1 MSEPPFHY
9 YLQSAVDQGV
19 LVLTILEKQLR
30 GDDLADAMR
39 QELIMAADHYG
50 ITRVALN
57 FEKVEYVSSAGI
69 RPLLGLHRHLKE
81 KNGRMVLCNLPP
93 IVKETLTTLRLIG
106 TSRSSSIPFEM
117 APDVPSAL
125 ASLTSTETE
134 KTGA

>member
-9 YLQSAVDQGV
+9 YLRSAVDQEV

-39 QELIMAADHYG
+39 QELLMAVDHYG
-50 ITRVALN
+50 IARVVLN
-57 FEKVEYVSSAGI
+57 FENVEYLSSAGI
-69 RPLLGLHRHLKE
+69 RPLLGLHRHLKG
-81 KNGRMVLCNLPP
+81 KGGRMVLCNLPP
-93 IVKETLTTLRLIG
+93 VVKETLTTLRLIG

-117 APDVPSAL
+117 TADVPSAV
-125 ASLTSTETE
+125 ASLTTTEAE

>member
-9 YLQSAVDQGV
+9 YLQSTVDQGV
-19 LVLTILEKQLR
+19 LVLTILEKQMR

-39 QELIMAADHYG
+39 QELIMAVDHYG
-50 ITRVALN
+50 IARVVLS
-57 FEKVEYVSSAGI
+57 FENVEYLSSAGI
-69 RPLLGLHRHLKE
+69 RPLLGLHRHLKG
-81 KNGRMVLCNLPP
+81 NGGRMVLCNLPP

-117 APDVPSAL
+117 AADVPSAV
-125 ASLTSTETE
+125 ASLTSAQAE

>member
-9 YLQSAVDQGV
+9 YLRSAVDQGV

-39 QELIMAADHYG
+39 QELILAVEHYG
-50 ITRVALN
+50 IVRVVLDFQN
-57 FEKVEYVSSAGI
+57 VEYLSSAGI
-69 RPLLGLHRHLKE
+69 RPLLGLHRHLKD

-93 IVKETLTTLRLIG
+93 IVKDTLNTLRLIG
-106 TSRSSSIPFEM
+106 TSRSSAIPFET
-117 APDVPSAL
+117 AADVPSAV
-125 ASLTSTETE
+125 ASLTRTEAE